1 MANRLKFDADTH
13 TYLLGGTPLISV
25 TQLLHK
31 HGLAPDYGGV
41 DEAVLERKAARGTL
55 IHREIEA
62 WIKTGEDGFTT
73 ELSGFQALAKQYAFT
88 YMRSETR
95 VHNDIIAGTA
105 DLMCGAKMPDGRKIR
120 LLADIKT
127 TARIHTEYARWQL
140 SVYEYLSGRTFDE
153 LAVIHLGEQ
162 ARLITVPRVKREEV
176 EKLIECERNGRIYT
190 PPLAEL
196 STALL
201 EAALQ
206 AERAI
211 RSAETVRKIAEERA
225 RLVRAQLLQEM
236 ERHGVTGFENDSM
249 KITYVA
255 PTTRTSIDTAKLR
268 ADNPD
273 LCAEYTKATPVAASV
288 RITLR

>member
-1 MANRLKFDADTH
+1 M
-13 TYLLGGTPLISV
+13 
-25 TQLLHK
+25 
-31 HGLAPDYGGV
+31 
-41 DEAVLERKAARGTL
+41 
-55 IHREIEA
+55 
-62 WIKTGEDGFTT
+62 
-73 ELSGFQALAKQYAFT
+73 
-88 YMRSETR
+88 
-95 VHNDIIAGTA
+95 
-105 DLMCGAKMPDGRKIR
+105 
-120 LLADIKT
+120 
-127 TARIHTEYARWQL
+127 
-140 SVYEYLSGRTFDE
+140 
-153 LAVIHLGEQ
+153 
-162 ARLITVPRVKREEV
+162 PRVKREEV

-255 PTTRTSIDTAKLR
+255 PTTRMSIDTAKLR